1 VADKA
6 VLKVEDEKMGE
17 QGHEMDLES
26 DRTFRCV
33 ECPYFSVTAVS
44 ELN

>member
-1 VADKA
+1 VADKG

-26 DRTFRCV
+26 DGTLRCV
-33 ECPYFSVTAVS
+33 HIFFVAVVS